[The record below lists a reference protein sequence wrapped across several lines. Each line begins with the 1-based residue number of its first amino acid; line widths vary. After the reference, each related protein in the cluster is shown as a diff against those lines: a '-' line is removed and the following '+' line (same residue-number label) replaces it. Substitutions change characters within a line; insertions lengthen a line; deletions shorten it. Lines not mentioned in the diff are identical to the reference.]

1 MFPGPER
8 FDGAPLASYTSE
20 AEACLGSMIARA
32 AAASCSSASAP
43 TAAEEEETSSGN
55 QACATGTVEAKA
67 PSFQALCEPS
77 FEPATESAAE
87 DGADDRRRDWGRG
100 CSGESAPRGRRLG
113 RAFRYDPGALA
124 EALSGEIPWEGL
136 CRDHDGRIRSCRR
149 DAAAASARKKPLD
162 DSEGDRDQDCDAG
175 AALDERS
182 SDARATACGGGCH
195 HHDDDGSS
203 VTTPL
208 QVVLSCLRW
217 DRPLLPACCAPSL
230 VRTCLRLVVFLR
242 LDDGGGGAE
251 GRRQQPSP
259 GGSQDGATLA
269 TRSAW
274 SRSRRELVRS
284 AEGWCRRAPGLSLSG
299 PVVEMLER
307 LLLSFTESDA
317 SPMAPRIDELER
329 IVSLVLACFVGG
341 PGDEN
346 ALLRVRDAARGGI
359 LTPPRPDAAALRA
372 AVLALALVDRAEGA
386 GRQGAA
392 PAEPVVLKQG
402 AKDPP
407 PARRDPAGAGRRR
420 AGTAGGAPLLWRD
433 ELSDGESD
441 RDGSY
446 DDLRPQRFRSG
457 SEGGEESDR
466 DLGTATKL
474 RVRRPP
480 RSWSEKMI
488 SPMGLDSTS
497 RPSDGGVGRGQLKR
511 RMKSLRTQLLS
522 TFFEHLLPA
531 RHPRL
536 PPDSDR
542 SDAVAEV
549 LHVLLVPELAQTPES
564 SSLRLLMLLCA
575 ALVLRCREGSL
586 ERVVESLLGD
596 LWGRIPIPLEG
607 PLRCRSSGA
616 GLLHCYAEVVGECA
630 WFDDPRLLSIALGP
644 LLRAVLEGIA
654 AAPTSDR
661 HSSEGNDRQG
671 SAFFDADAEN
681 DSEVA
686 STRSESLLR
695 STHPPHGPQEKP
707 WHDPLPYRC
716 ALAYVLSRR
725 GTCAIVRSLEH
736 LKLPGFGSGAEA
748 WTHLALRC
756 GRWSDWF
763 HEAWR
768 DDRAG
773 IRLSLQAAGILSI
786 CDSSKVAPSSAR
798 ASSSRS
804 RRYTCRMRSE
814 AMRYCKSV
822 EAVRN
827 LVLDDSRPLFS
838 NGSRDKG
845 SKKSSLPKPGS
856 APGQSPAFVGHL
868 GDDVVRRVLGFLGYK
883 RLLRARGV
891 CRGWRD
897 AADDPR
903 LWRRAYAARFG
914 APRGAGPARGLGP
927 PSSSESTPGREWK
940 RLFADKLAAERA
952 LRFRRHSSGWKART
966 CRHLGCLQALTT
978 PGQAERHE
986 KKHRRLSA
994 AGSAPTAPKRKAG
1007 PAGAKAARPSSSK
1020 RPKRETRTQT

>member
-1 MFPGPER
+1 M
-8 FDGAPLASYTSE
+8 
-20 AEACLGSMIARA
+20 
-32 AAASCSSASAP
+32 AP
-43 TAAEEEETSSGN
+43 TVDE
-55 QACATGTVEAKA
+55 VE
-67 PSFQALCEPS
+67 
-77 FEPATESAAE
+77 
-87 DGADDRRRDWGRG
+87 R
-100 CSGESAPRGRRLG
+100 
-113 RAFRYDPGALA
+113 
-124 EALSGEIPWEGL
+124 
-136 CRDHDGRIRSCRR
+136 
-149 DAAAASARKKPLD
+149 
-162 DSEGDRDQDCDAG
+162 
-175 AALDERS
+175 
-182 SDARATACGGGCH
+182 
-195 HHDDDGSS
+195 
-203 VTTPL
+203 V
-208 QVVLSCLRW
+208 
-217 DRPLLPACCAPSL
+217 
-230 VRTCLRLVVFLR
+230 
-242 LDDGGGGAE
+242 
-251 GRRQQPSP
+251 
-259 GGSQDGATLA
+259 
-269 TRSAW
+269 
-274 SRSRRELVRS
+274 
-284 AEGWCRRAPGLSLSG
+284 
-299 PVVEMLER
+299 
-307 LLLSFTESDA
+307 
-317 SPMAPRIDELER
+317 
-329 IVSLVLACFVGG
+329 VSLVLACFVGG
-341 PGDEN
+341 AGEESV
-346 ALLRVRDAARGGI
+346 LLRVRDAA
-359 LTPPRPDAAALRA
+359 PPRPDAAALRA

-386 GRQGAA
+386 GRQGAE
-392 PAEPVVLKQG
+392 PAEPGALEQG
-402 AKDPP
+402 APGLSKDPP
-407 PARRDPAGAGRRR
+407 PARRDSAGAGRRR
-420 AGTAGGAPLLWRD
+420 ARTSGGAALLWRD
-433 ELSDGESD
+433 ELSDGESDRDRD

-497 RPSDGGVGRGQLKR
+497 RPSDGGVGRGQFKR

-536 PPDSDR
+536 PPESDR

-575 ALVLRCREGSL
+575 ALVLRCREGPL
-586 ERVVESLLGD
+586 ERVVEKLLGD
-596 LWGRIPIPLEG
+596 LWGRIPIPLRG
-607 PLRCRSSGA
+607 PHRCRSPGV

-644 LLRAVLEGIA
+644 LLRAVLDGIA

-661 HSSEGNDRQG
+661 HSREGNDRQG
-671 SAFFDADAEN
+671 SAFFDADAGN
-681 DSEVA
+681 VSEVA
-686 STRSESLLR
+686 SAPSESLLH
-695 STHPPHGPQEKP
+695 SVHPTRGPTEKP
-707 WHDPLPYRC
+707 GHDPLPYRC

-736 LKLPGFGSGAEA
+736 LKVPGFGSGAAA
-748 WTHLALRC
+748 WTQLALRC

-768 DDRAG
+768 GDRAG

-786 CDSSKVAPSSAR
+786 CDSGKVAPSSAR
-798 ASSSRS
+798 AQSSRS
-804 RRYTCRMRSE
+804 CRYTCRMRSE

-838 NGSRDKG
+838 HGCMDKS
-845 SKKSSLPKPGS
+845 SKTSSLPKPGN
-856 APGQSPAFVGHL
+856 APDQSPAFVGHL

-914 APRGAGPARGLGP
+914 APRGAGP
-927 PSSSESTPGREWK
+927 PSSSESAPGWEWK

-994 AGSAPTAPKRKAG
+994 AGSAPAATKRKAG
-1007 PAGAKAARPSSSK
+1007 PAGPKAPRTGSCK
-1020 RPKRETRTQT
+1020 RPKRETRTET